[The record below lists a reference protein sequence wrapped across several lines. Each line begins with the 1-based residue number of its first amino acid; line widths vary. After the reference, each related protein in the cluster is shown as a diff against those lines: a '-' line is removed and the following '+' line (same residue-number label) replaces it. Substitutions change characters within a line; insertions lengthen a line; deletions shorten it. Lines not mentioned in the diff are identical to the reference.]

1 MRSLSVIRLRVVRSL
16 RWWRFEWARRVE
28 IPVVIVIIFLFIV
41 LGRSVEPFAGLKRGA
56 TAGRASSRS
65 RSKRQGSFR
74 LMLLRLV
81 MGFLGRLL
89 LVWLDLMQFRLPVG
103 IGIWLLAVRI
113 VSVLFRLLLSIV
125 LLPRIALRG
134 RVEFRSWAR
143 LGGRRT
149 TNSLILWPMG
159 LLAVLVIVD
168 GFMVLFR
175 PVVLLRSL
183 RLFRLVVV
191 QSDFFRTVRWRLMMV
206 GWL

>member
-81 MGFLGRLL
+81 MRFLGRLL
-89 LVWLDLMQFRLPVG
+89 LVWLDWMFRLPVG

-134 RVEFRSWAR
+134 RVEFRSWPR
-143 LGGRRT
+143 LGGRRA
-149 TNSLILWPMG
+149 TNSLI
-159 LLAVLVIVD
+159 
-168 GFMVLFR
+168 FR
-175 PVVLLRSL
+175 P
-183 RLFRLVVV
+183 
-191 QSDFFRTVRWRLMMV
+191 M
-206 GWL
+206 